1 MIYSGQIKLL
11 TPQLDG
17 AQRLAQ
23 NKSTIREKER
33 KSESK
38 KESKVRYRESYQP
51 KMSTQKVLI
60 SFDEYK
66 KLKEVEKKYHDLQ
79 SQLSGKTVRLFSRFY
94 FYKIIVYDV

>member
-1 MIYSGQIKLL
+1 MALNGWPKIR
-11 TPQLDG
+11 
-17 AQRLAQ
+17 A
-23 NKSTIREKER
+23 TIREKER

-66 KLKEVEKKYHDLQ
+66 KLKEVEKKYHEDCE
-79 SQLSGKTVRLFSRFY
+79 T
-94 FYKIIVYDV
+94 IE